1 MSIRSAAKAIIIKDD
16 QILLNRCRHKDGSIY
31 YDLPG
36 GGQHKYESLEAAV
49 LREVK
54 EESGF
59 DVTIRR
65 FAALAEEIYTNE
77 KLRAQYPDYTHRIL
91 HIFLAEVTGTHQ
103 DAPTEKDYG
112 MEESE
117 WIPVDQIPLLS
128 EIRPQ
133 GLQQALPQILTSE
146 APVYLG
152 TEFLAWEQD

>member
-1 MSIRSAAKAIIIKDD
+1 
-16 QILLNRCRHKDGSIY
+16 
-31 YDLPG
+31 
-36 GGQHKYESLEAAV
+36 
-49 LREVK
+49 
-54 EESGF
+54 
-59 DVTIRR
+59 
-65 FAALAEEIYTNE
+65 
-77 KLRAQYPDYTHRIL
+77 
-91 HIFLAEVTGTHQ
+91 
-103 DAPTEKDYG
+103 

>member
-59 DVTIRR
+59 DVAIRR

-77 KLRAQYPDYTHRIL
+77 KLREQSPDYTHRIL
-91 HIFLAEVTGTHQ
+91 HIFLAEIVGERQ

-117 WIPVDQIPLLS
+117 WIPVDHIPQLP

-133 GLQQALPQILTSE
+133 GLQQALQQILANE

-152 TEFLAWEQD
+152 TEFLGWEQD

>member
-49 LREVK
+49 
-54 EESGF
+54 
-59 DVTIRR
+59 
-65 FAALAEEIYTNE
+65 
-77 KLRAQYPDYTHRIL
+77 
-91 HIFLAEVTGTHQ
+91 TGTHQ

-117 WIPVDQIPLLS
+117 WLPVDQIPLLS

>member
-77 KLRAQYPDYTHRIL
+77 SLRQQYPDYTHRIL
-91 HIFLAEVTGTHQ
+91 HIFLAEVTGDHQ

-117 WIPVDQIPLLS
+117 WIPIDRIPLLP

-133 GLQQALPQILTSE
+133 GLQRALPQILTTE

-152 TEFLAWEQD
+152 TEFLGWEQD

>member
-77 KLRAQYPDYTHRIL
+77 KLRAQYPD
-91 HIFLAEVTGTHQ
+91 
-103 DAPTEKDYG
+103 
-112 MEESE
+112 
-117 WIPVDQIPLLS
+117 
-128 EIRPQ
+128 
-133 GLQQALPQILTSE
+133 
-146 APVYLG
+146 
-152 TEFLAWEQD
+152 